1 MLAISRKYGERVLIG
16 DDIIVTVI
24 RIDRGKVR
32 LAFEA
37 PRDVSIDRAEVR
49 EREGYV
55 PKKTK

>member
-1 MLAISRKYGERVLIG
+1 MIG

-37 PRDVSIDRAEVR
+37 PRDVRIDREEVR
-49 EREGYV
+49 LKDGYT